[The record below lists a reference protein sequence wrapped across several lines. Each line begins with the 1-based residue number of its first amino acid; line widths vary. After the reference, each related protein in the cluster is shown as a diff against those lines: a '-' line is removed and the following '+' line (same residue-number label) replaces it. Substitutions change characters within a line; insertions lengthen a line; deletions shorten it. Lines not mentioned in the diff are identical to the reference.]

1 MQKNLST
8 STNVYRGN
16 SESSGCYSAEV
27 SDNCKQ
33 HVLILCFVIQGSCIL
48 Q

>member
-8 STNVYRGN
+8 FKNAYRGI
-16 SESSGCYSAEV
+16 SECSGCYSAEV

-33 HVLILCFVIQGSCIL
+33 HMLILCFVIQWSCIL